1 MSDWFTKTRLRIRAL
16 LNRRQLDRDLQDE
29 LNFHLAMREENLQA
43 GGLSPEA
50 ARDASRR
57 RFGNLTSFQEAC
69 REMWSFTWGENL
81 WQDIRYAARTLRKN
95 PGFAAVVVVTIA
107 LGIGASTAVFS
118 VVDPLLFRRL
128 PYPKDDQL
136 VSVGYLGPV
145 DNNEFNVV
153 SSYFDWRQGQTP
165 FQSLT
170 AMRPGSE
177 CDVLIGDTPQQVRCY
192 AVEADFLK
200 TFRIAPVIGRDFS
213 PEDDRPQAPP
223 AVLLSY
229 GFWHRAFGGD
239 LKALGKTIILN
250 EEPAQ
255 VVGVL
260 PQGFEM
266 PQLGD
271 IDVMLPARLDVSL
284 PRSANSSSFL
294 RTFARLQDG
303 VSIEQAR
310 DRMRPLF
317 EDSMAKDVPAELRSE
332 VRLVVRSLRDRQIH
346 DVKLASW
353 LLFGSVLALLTVA
366 CTNVANLMLARAVA
380 RRRELAMRAALG
392 AGRGRLMRQTL
403 TESLMFGLLGGAAGC
418 GAAWVLLRLFVNL
431 AVDEMPR
438 LNQAR
443 IDLRV
448 LLFALAGSIAA
459 AVLFGVAPALERP
472 RAETLVGWHAAGTA
486 RTLFRKAL
494 VAAQVAISLVLLT
507 GASLLIRSLG
517 KLETQPLGFQPEHVL
532 AASFTLRQRRYLP
545 ATAQITFLDELEAR
559 LKRIPGGGSF
569 ALSDSIPPRGAM
581 GRPYSNMRISGHP
594 PLATDGGLV
603 EFRWVTPGYFRPLG
617 IAILSGH
624 AFEEGE
630 RASGESPVILSA
642 TLARRMF
649 GNENPVGQ
657 AIELEGN
664 GHWSPVVGVVADTK
678 NNGLTEPSYPEYY
691 RLRMKGSD
699 ELGPSGVALFRT
711 PLGPATLTRWIR
723 REFAALDPTLPV
735 TVETMEERVQRF
747 RERPRF
753 VAILVGLFA
762 ALGLLLAAVGLYG
775 VLAFQVARQTREIG
789 VRMAIGARPR
799 DIALQ
804 VQKYAG
810 IWTGIGVAAG
820 LAGSFAFARTI
831 RGLLFEVSPTDP
843 VSLIAAVTVLVLTA
857 AVAAW
862 IPSYRAARVDPVIA
876 LRGE

>member
-1 MSDWFTKTRLRIRAL
+1 
-16 LNRRQLDRDLQDE
+16 
-29 LNFHLAMREENLQA
+29 
-43 GGLSPEA
+43 
-50 ARDASRR
+50 
-57 RFGNLTSFQEAC
+57 
-69 REMWSFTWGENL
+69 
-81 WQDIRYAARTLRKN
+81 
-95 PGFAAVVVVTIA
+95 
-107 LGIGASTAVFS
+107 
-118 VVDPLLFRRL
+118 
-128 PYPKDDQL
+128 
-136 VSVGYLGPV
+136 
-145 DNNEFNVV
+145 
-153 SSYFDWRQGQTP
+153 
-165 FQSLT
+165 
-170 AMRPGSE
+170 
-177 CDVLIGDTPQQVRCY
+177 
-192 AVEADFLK
+192 
-200 TFRIAPVIGRDFS
+200 
-213 PEDDRPQAPP
+213 
-223 AVLLSY
+223 
-229 GFWHRAFGGD
+229 
-239 LKALGKTIILN
+239 
-250 EEPAQ
+250 
-255 VVGVL
+255 
-260 PQGFEM
+260 
-266 PQLGD
+266 
-271 IDVMLPARLDVSL
+271 
-284 PRSANSSSFL
+284 
-294 RTFARLQDG
+294 
-303 VSIEQAR
+303 
-310 DRMRPLF
+310 
-317 EDSMAKDVPAELRSE
+317 
-332 VRLVVRSLRDRQIH
+332 
-346 DVKLASW
+346 
-353 LLFGSVLALLTVA
+353 
-366 CTNVANLMLARAVA
+366 
-380 RRRELAMRAALG
+380 
-392 AGRGRLMRQTL
+392 
-403 TESLMFGLLGGAAGC
+403 
-418 GAAWVLLRLFVNL
+418 
-431 AVDEMPR
+431 
-438 LNQAR
+438 
-443 IDLRV
+443 
-448 LLFALAGSIAA
+448 
-459 AVLFGVAPALERP
+459 
-472 RAETLVGWHAAGTA
+472 
-486 RTLFRKAL
+486 
-494 VAAQVAISLVLLT
+494 
-507 GASLLIRSLG
+507 
-517 KLETQPLGFQPEHVL
+517 
-532 AASFTLRQRRYLP
+532 
-545 ATAQITFLDELEAR
+545 
-559 LKRIPGGGSF
+559 
-569 ALSDSIPPRGAM
+569 
-581 GRPYSNMRISGHP
+581 MRISGHP

-603 EFRWVTPGYFRPLG
+603 EFRWVTPGYFRTLG